1 MAVRQAVVFDLGG
14 VLIDWNPRYLYRKLL
29 PTEEA
34 VDHFLSSVCT
44 LEWNARQDAGRPI
57 DEGIAELVTRFPD
70 QADLI
75 EAWRDRFDAMV
86 HPMEDTIDLL
96 RELHERG
103 VPLYALS
110 NWGAETF
117 EATRSL
123 FPFYKW
129 FRGMVVSGKVGLMK
143 PDPRVFHLLLQEYE
157 LNPAEVVFID
167 DHLPNV
173 DAACRLGFHAILFH
187 SAADLRGQLGS
198 LGLL

>member
-1 MAVRQAVVFDLGG
+1 MTVCKAAVFDLGG
-14 VLIDWNPRYLYRKLL
+14 VLIRWDPRLLYRKLL

-34 VDHFLSSVCT
+34 VERFLSSVCT

-75 EAWRDRFDAMV
+75 EAWRERFDEMV

-117 EATRSL
+117 EATRNR
-123 FPFYKW
+123 FPFYEW
-129 FRGMVVSGKVGLMK
+129 FRGMVVSGRVGLMK

-157 LNPAEVVFID
+157 LNPAEVVFVD

-173 DAACRLGFHAILFH
+173 DAARRLGLHAILFQ
-187 SAADLRGQLGS
+187 SAAELRGQLVS